1 MKKIKRT
8 VLACLS
14 IFAIFIAAG
23 CTSGSGDP
31 SNTGNV
37 TVTEESVAETDNY
50 ISDTRIDV
58 YGIEGLTT
66 MDFVKKMGIGINLG
80 NTFESCGDW
89 IEGSSVKDFETAW
102 GSPEITRELIEGY
115 KKEGFSSLRIPV
127 AWSNMMS
134 EDYTIDQN
142 YIERVK
148 EVTEWALETGLYVVI
163 NIHWDGGWFE
173 NFPID
178 KENCMEK
185 YISIWTQVCENFEE
199 YGDRLMFESLNEEA
213 GWDSVWD
220 KYSGD
225 DSKKEEAYALVNE
238 INQTFVDTVRESGGN
253 NAERHLLIAGYNTDI
268 QLTCDELFKMP
279 DDPFGKCA
287 LSVHYY
293 TPSVYCIIDKEVEWG
308 KPKSTWGS
316 TRDYNELENNMNM
329 IYDTYVAKGIP
340 VIIGEYGVN
349 LGNKDPENVKLF
361 LSSVS
366 REARKRGICPMLWD
380 TNDGG
385 FYDRNIFKM
394 SDEFSDL
401 GQLLL
406 ED

>member
-14 IFAIFIAAG
+14 VFAIFIVAG
-23 CTSGSGDP
+23 CTSER
-31 SNTGNV
+31 GNID
-37 TVTEESVAETDNY
+37 EESIAELDNY

-66 MDFVKKMGIGINLG
+66 MDFVKEMGIGINLG

-89 IEGSSVKDFETAW
+89 IEGNSVRDFETAW
-102 GSPEITRELIEGY
+102 GSPEITSELIEGY

-148 EVTEWALETGLYVVI
+148 EVTQWALESGLYVVI

-173 NFPID
+173 NFPTD

-185 YISIWTQVCENFEE
+185 YVSIWTQICDNFGE

-213 GWDSVWD
+213 GWDSLWN

-225 DSKKEEAYALVNE
+225 DSKKKESYALVNE
-238 INQTFVDTVRESGGN
+238 INQIFVDTVRESGGN

-268 QLTCDELFKMP
+268 KCTCDKLFKMP
-279 DDPFGKCA
+279 YDPAGKCA
-287 LSVHYY
+287 VSVHYY
-293 TPSVYCIIDKEVEWG
+293 IPSEYCILDEDADWG
-308 KPKSTWGS
+308 KTKSTWGS
-316 TRDYNELENNMNM
+316 LRDRNELEKNMNM
-329 IYDTYVAKGIP
+329 IYNTYVEKGIP

-366 REARKRGICPMLWD
+366 KEARKRGICPILWD
-380 TNDGG
+380 IADGG

-394 SDEFSDL
+394 SDEFYGL

>member
-14 IFAIFIAAG
+14 VFAIFIVAG
-23 CTSGSGDP
+23 CTSER
-31 SNTGNV
+31 GNID
-37 TVTEESVAETDNY
+37 EESIAELDNY

-66 MDFVKKMGIGINLG
+66 MDFVKEMGIGINLG

-89 IEGSSVKDFETAW
+89 IEGNSVRDFETAW
-102 GSPEITRELIEGY
+102 GSPEITSELIEGY

-148 EVTEWALETGLYVVI
+148 EVTQWALESGLYVVI

-173 NFPID
+173 NFPTD

-185 YISIWTQVCENFEE
+185 YVSIWTQICDNFGE

-213 GWDSVWD
+213 GWDSLWN

-225 DSKKEEAYALVNE
+225 DSKKKESYALVNE
-238 INQTFVDTVRESGGN
+238 INQIFVDTVRESGGN

-268 QLTCDELFKMP
+268 KCTCDKLLKCLMTRLESVQYQFIIIYRLNTAFWMKMLT
-279 DDPFGKCA
+279 GEKQS
-287 LSVHYY
+287 LHG
-293 TPSVYCIIDKEVEWG
+293 EV
-308 KPKSTWGS
+308 
-316 TRDYNELENNMNM
+316 LEIVMN
-329 IYDTYVAKGIP
+329 
-340 VIIGEYGVN
+340 
-349 LGNKDPENVKLF
+349 
-361 LSSVS
+361 
-366 REARKRGICPMLWD
+366 
-380 TNDGG
+380 
-385 FYDRNIFKM
+385 
-394 SDEFSDL
+394 
-401 GQLLL
+401 
-406 ED
+406 